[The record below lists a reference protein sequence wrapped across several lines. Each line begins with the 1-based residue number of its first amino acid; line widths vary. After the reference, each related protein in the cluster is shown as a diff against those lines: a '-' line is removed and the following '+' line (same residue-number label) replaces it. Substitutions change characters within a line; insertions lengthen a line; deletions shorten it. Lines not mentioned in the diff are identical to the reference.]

1 MELSDPDTGI
11 TGREPTEVSNKNKS
25 VENKRSYSV
34 LALMLIYS
42 RFRERF
48 RDLAGLPD
56 ARRGRGV

>member
-34 LALMLIYS
+34 LALKLIYS
-42 RFRERF
+42 RF

-56 ARRGRGV
+56 PRCGRGV